1 MQRSTSR
8 SVNCQNH
15 PEKKSF
21 KLFDTTWCVKF
32 KLRRLGLQTV
42 LITGASSGIGRAC
55 AEVMA
60 ANGFR
65 LILSARRASR
75 LESISKDL
83 RDRFDVPVHV
93 CPFDVRSFDEVK
105 LRLGALPPQ
114 WKRVDI
120 LINSAGVGRGWGRIQ
135 EGNINDWNE
144 TIDCNVKGLLY
155 VTRLVLPGMIKRDKG
170 HVVNIASISGIEAYA
185 NDAVYCASKAAV
197 RMLSDAL
204 KRDLLGTRIRVTTIS
219 PGMVRT
225 EFQKVR
231 HHGRTEPA
239 AQAYQGYTPL
249 EPDDVAQIVLFA
261 VTRPSRVNI
270 NEVVVMPTDQASPT
284 LISLRGKASRSSG
297 VNRISRA

>member
-1 MQRSTSR
+1 LR
-8 SVNCQNH
+8 
-15 PEKKSF
+15 
-21 KLFDTTWCVKF
+21 KLEPP
-32 KLRRLGLQTV
+32 TV

-55 AEVMA
+55 AGVMA

-65 LILSARRASR
+65 LVLSARRASR

-93 CPFDVRSFDEVK
+93 CPFDVRNNNEVK
-105 LRLGALPPQ
+105 LRLGALPPE
-114 WKRVDI
+114 WKRVDV
-120 LINSAGVGRGWGRIQ
+120 LINSAGVGRGWGGIQ
-135 EGNINDWNE
+135 EGNIDDWNE

-155 VTRLVLPGMIKRDKG
+155 VTRLVLPGMIKRDRG

-204 KRDLLGTRIRVTTIS
+204 KRDLLGTQIRVTTIS

-231 HHGRTEPA
+231 HHGKIEPA

-249 EPDDVAQIVLFA
+249 EPIDVAQIVLFA

-270 NEVVVMPTDQASPT
+270 SEVVVMPTDQASPT
-284 LISLRGKASRSSG
+284 LISLRGKVPTSSD
-297 VNRISRA
+297 VNLVSHA